1 METPPL
7 QRVYTYSVRA
17 FEGALGPR
25 IARAVQRACNGWRK
39 TKLVGMAEMPVEL
52 KLRVDLEFIVWP
64 ADGSIQIATDHGVID
79 LGGIRYTT
87 KHWWLRFTRKP
98 YLTDLLFW
106 AIGRVLVG
114 DFQPLAIKPAD
125 VTKQFLLSTYD
136 TENTL
141 RCMIDHNQ
149 SLQQS

>member
-25 IARAVQRACNGWRK
+25 IARAVQRACNGWRE
-39 TKLVGMAEMPVEL
+39 TKLVGMAEMPAEL

-64 ADGSIQIATDHGVID
+64 ADGSIQINTDNGVID
-79 LGGIRYTT
+79 LGGVRYTT
-87 KHWWLRFTRKP
+87 SRFWAVLTRRP
-98 YLTDLLFW
+98 LLSEVLHW
-106 AIGRVLVG
+106 AIGRALLG
-114 DFQPLAIKPAD
+114 DFEQIKPSR
-125 VTKQFLLSTYD
+125 VTKLF
-136 TENTL
+136 N
-141 RCMIDHNQ
+141 H